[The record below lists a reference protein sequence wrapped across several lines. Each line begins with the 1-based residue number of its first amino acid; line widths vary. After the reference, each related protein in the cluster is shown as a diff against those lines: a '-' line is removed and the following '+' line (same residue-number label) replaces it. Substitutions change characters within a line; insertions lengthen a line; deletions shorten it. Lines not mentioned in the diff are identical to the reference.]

1 MVTLVPAVI
10 PQSLEHLTRTLETV
24 SSFTKEVQVDIVDG
38 RFVPFTS
45 WPYVPKGSVSDLQQ
59 FTKTLTI
66 EVDLMVKEPE
76 RILHTYVDA
85 GVQKIVLHLESLA
98 SPSIIPTL
106 RKECR
111 AMLGLS
117 ILNDTPLQALAP
129 YLQYADYVQLMGID
143 RIGVQG
149 QPFDERVLARI
160 REVHTLR
167 PGIIVSIDGSVNQ
180 DTVEKLRN
188 AGADRL
194 VSGSAILSA
203 PDPQRAFEALNATP

>member
-98 SPSIIPTL
+98 SSSIIPTL
-106 RKECR
+106 RNECR

-160 REVHTLR
+160 REVHALR